1 MAAPDSQ
8 PRIDGSYRP
17 GTNWMPDRGKLYRF
31 SATDVTVIQ
40 PWPLP
45 QAWRREGRGGWQGCH
60 PHINLRAV
68 DDSDD
73 EDCPEAVERRSWR
86 QASSSSIACSGVI
99 CQPLSRLT

>member
-8 PRIDGSYRP
+8 QRIDGSYRP

-45 QAWRREGRGGWQGCH
+45 QAWRRKGNGGWQGCH
-60 PHINLRAV
+60 PHIDLRV
-68 DDSDD
+68 VGDPLEPDD
-73 EDCPEAVERRSWR
+73 A
-86 QASSSSIACSGVI
+86 
-99 CQPLSRLT
+99 